1 MREISPTENWLLITL
16 GMALSGVLYSLAVF
30 PEEPLIIGAIFA
42 VSMGLPMIAFERRVL
57 LRSLYRRIEKLPT
70 VAFIAAALIIYEIL
84 MSAGYAV
91 AATFL
96 SWLGFLK
103 PRAAIDLLIMPFDVF
118 LYALAVCALIV
129 FILRVRDLL
138 GRDIF
143 TSMLISRYRAPV
155 KEERIFLFIDLADST
170 SYAEKHGDLRAQQ
183 FLKALFAAFAEPV
196 RRYNGAIDDYV
207 GDAAIVT
214 WPLKRGVK
222 HARCIRCVFDILDDI
237 QANAEAWQKKFGQ
250 VPRLRAAIHGGP
262 IITAEIGIDRHKIA
276 YFGDTVNTTSRL
288 EALCK
293 SLNQQVLIS
302 TDLAQRIKVPD
313 AFSLQDLGTHAVK
326 GRGQTVGVM
335 SLAGRKLA
343 PVIAP
348 FELRIPAE

>member
-16 GMALSGVLYSLAVF
+16 GMALSGVLYSLVVF
-30 PEEPLIIGAIFA
+30 PNEPLIIGAIFA
-42 VSMGLPMIAFERRVL
+42 VAMGVPMISFERRIF
-57 LRSLYRRIEKLPT
+57 LRPLYRRIEKLPT

-91 AATFL
+91 AAALL

-103 PRAAIDLLIMPFDVF
+103 PRSAIDLLVMPFDVF

-155 KEERIFLFIDLADST
+155 KEERVFLFIDLADST
-170 SYAEKHGDLRAQQ
+170 SYAERHGDLRAQQ

-214 WPLKRGVK
+214 WPLARGVK

-237 QANAEAWQKKFGQ
+237 ETNAEAWQKKFGQ
-250 VPRLRAAIHGGP
+250 VPRLRAALHGGP
-262 IITAEIGIDRHKIA
+262 IITAEIGIDRHKIT

-302 TDLAQRIKVPD
+302 TDLAQRMNVPD
-313 AFSLQDLGTHAVK
+313 TFSLEDLGTHAVK
-326 GRGQTVGVM
+326 GRGQALGVM
-335 SLAGRKLA
+335 ALAGRKLA

>member
-16 GMALSGVLYSLAVF
+16 GMALSGVLYGMVVF
-30 PEEPLIIGAIFA
+30 PDEPKIIGVVFSVA
-42 VSMGLPMIAFERRVL
+42 MGVPMIAFERRIL
-57 LRSLYRRIEKLPT
+57 LRALYRRIEKLPT
-70 VAFIAAALIIYEIL
+70 VAFIISALVIYEIL
-84 MSAGYAV
+84 MSVGYA
-91 AATFL
+91 AAASLL
-96 SWLGFLK
+96 SWLGYLT
-103 PRAAIDLLIMPFDVF
+103 PRTSIDQLVMPFNVF

-138 GRDIF
+138 GRDVF

-155 KEERIFLFIDLADST
+155 AEERVFLFIDLADST
-170 SYAEKHGDLRAQQ
+170 SYAERHGDLRAQQ

-196 RRYNGAIDDYV
+196 RRYKGAIDDYV

-222 HARCIRCVFDILDDI
+222 HARCVRCVFDIIDDI
-237 QANAEAWQKKFGQ
+237 EANAEAWQKKFGQ

-262 IITAEIGIDRHKIA
+262 IITAEIGIDRHKIT

-293 SLNQQVLIS
+293 SLNRQVLIS
-302 TDLAQRIKVPD
+302 AELAQRIKVPD
-313 AFSLQDLGTHAVK
+313 AFALEDLGTHAVK
-326 GRGQTVGVM
+326 GRGQTLGVM

-348 FELRIPAE
+348 FELRMPAE